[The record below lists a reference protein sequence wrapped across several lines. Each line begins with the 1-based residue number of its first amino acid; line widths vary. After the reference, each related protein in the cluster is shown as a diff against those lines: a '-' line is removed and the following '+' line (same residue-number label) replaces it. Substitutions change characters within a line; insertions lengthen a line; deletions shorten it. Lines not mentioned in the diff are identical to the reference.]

1 MKKRHLAALL
11 SLSLAASSAMA
22 VTYTLGD
29 VFNGISKVVSSATA
43 SSDGSSSSVSSSAPA
58 GVLVK
63 DLPDLPKLAENPFL
77 RGLSKIDYAELDRN
91 DGWQTQNN
99 RLMTYAATNGSGC
112 LRAMFDPGTKNNNVI
127 RNFQNDAVNG
137 KTFVRTNP
145 ITGFSNPYANDKK
158 AFDLSSL
165 NEATRADHG
174 NIYTFRLKTHFKIPN
189 EFVKNGKFVFEAETP
204 GVMTYSQKIPG
215 TRMNSEMVCYEMI
228 NGKILDDKKS
238 TYSVKK
244 GNIVDFQT
252 TCYFGGTNEKDGKQ
266 SMISSINSFNEALP
280 SSWTVYAVPDPLAK
294 DSGKS
299 YKLTNRDMFLYENE
313 VYPAK

>member
-1 MKKRHLAALL
+1 MKKLNIALL

-63 DLPDLPKLAENPFL
+63 DLPDLPKLADKPFL
-77 RGLSKIDYAELDRN
+77 RGLSKIDYAELGRENRSKN
-91 DGWQTQNN
+91 DE
-99 RLMTYAATNGSGC
+99 LMTYSATDGSGC
-112 LRAMFDPGTKNNNVI
+112 LRAMFNTGTKNNNVI

-137 KTFVRTNP
+137 KTFVRNSP

-165 NEATRADHG
+165 NEATRTDHG
-174 NIYTFRLKTHFKIPN
+174 TIYTFRLKTHFKIPN

-228 NGKILDDKKS
+228 DGKILDDKKS

-266 SMISSINSFNEALP
+266 SMISSINSFNEALS
-280 SSWTVYAVPDPLAK
+280 SSWKVYSVPDPLAK
-294 DSGKS
+294 DAGKS
-299 YKLTNRDMFLYENE
+299 YTITNRDMFLYENE

>member
-1 MKKRHLAALL
+1 MKKLHLAALL

-43 SSDGSSSSVSSSAPA
+43 SSDGSSSSVGSSAPA

-63 DLPDLPKLAENPFL
+63 DLPDLPKLAEKPFL
-77 RGLSKIDYAELDRN
+77 RGLSKIDYAELDRHN
-91 DGWQTQNN
+91 TSQQNN
-99 RLMTYAATNGSGC
+99 RLMSYAATNGSGC
-112 LRAMFDPGTKNNNVI
+112 LRAIQRPGGDEKAL
-127 RNFQNDAVNG
+127 RNFQDDAVNG
-137 KTFVRTNP
+137 KIFVRTNP

-165 NEATRADHG
+165 NEATRIDQG
-174 NIYTFRLKTHFKIPN
+174 NIYVYTLKTHFKIPD
-189 EFVKNGKFVFEAETP
+189 EFVKNGKFVFESETT
-204 GVMTYSQKIPG
+204 GVMTYSAKKSNQDY
-215 TRMNSEMVCYEMI
+215 SEMVCYEMI

-244 GNIVDFQT
+244 GNIVDYQT
-252 TCYFGGTNEKDGKQ
+252 TCYFGGTIRKNDN
-266 SMISSINSFNEALP
+266 MIKSINPFNEALP
-280 SSWTVYAVPDPLAK
+280 SSWKAYKVPDPLAK
-294 DSGKS
+294 DAGKS
-299 YKLTNRDMFLYENE
+299 YTITNRDMFLYENE